1 MSAKSRVIN
10 IEGDVI
16 FGRIYKLYNSIDNYV
31 YIGSTALP
39 LTKRLGDHVYS
50 YNNKIN
56 MGIYTHMC
64 KTGISNWTIKLL
76 EGKVVENIV
85 ELRLLEQKWID
96 KENPKYLLNFKNATK
111 EDKSLNEIR
120 FQLNNTQINGNN
132 CSFGVL

>member
-16 FGRIYKLYNSIDNYV
+16 FGRIYKLYNSIDKYV
-31 YIGSTALP
+31 YIGSTTLP

-56 MGIYTHMC
+56 MCIYNHMR

-76 EGKVVENIV
+76 EGKVVENIM

-120 FQLNNTQINGNN
+120 FQLNNIQINEGNKI
-132 CSFGVL
+132 

>member
-31 YIGSTALP
+31 YIGSTTLP

-50 YNNKIN
+50 FNNKIN
-56 MGIYTHMC
+56 MGVY

-76 EGKVVENIV
+76 EVKVVENIV
-85 ELRLLEQKWID
+85 ELMLLEQKWID

-120 FQLNNTQINGNN
+120 FQLNNIQINEGNKI
-132 CSFGVL
+132 

>member
-31 YIGSTALP
+31 YIGSTTLP

-56 MGIYTHMC
+56 MGVYNHMR

-85 ELRLLEQKWID
+85 ELRVLEQKWID

-120 FQLNNTQINGNN
+120 FQLNNIQINEGNKI
-132 CSFGVL
+132 

>member
-31 YIGSTALP
+31 YIGSTTLP

-50 YNNKIN
+50 YNNEIN
-56 MGIYTHMC
+56 MGIYNHMR

-76 EGKVVENIV
+76 EGKVVENIM

-120 FQLNNTQINGNN
+120 FQLNNIQINEGNKI
-132 CSFGVL
+132 